1 MKIAYLILA
10 HKDPLHLNRL
20 ISALNTENVTF
31 YIHIDLKSSNLINE
45 ILLKKN
51 IITVSNYKIYWG
63 GWNMLQASLEL
74 LKMAYINNHDRYV
87 FISGQDYP
95 LMSNDRIVKLL
106 IKETNHFF
114 YFTDESIIQKRQ
126 FRHHFFYPMDL
137 ARGSVKVA
145 WRFGQIHSF
154 LSKIGLL
161 NIKKLKDSKK
171 VYFGAQ
177 WGILT
182 HTTTEKLL
190 NTLQS
195 SPEILRFFKY
205 SFIPDE
211 MFFQTML
218 LSYLPTD
225 TTSNYLMTFQQW
237 DSNLIHP
244 LILTE
249 KDANAIFSSEKI
261 FLRKCD
267 SLNSSILLD
276 LIDEHRK

>member
-20 ISALNTENVTF
+20 ISALDTENVTF
-31 YIHIDLKSSNLINE
+31 YIHIDLKSSGLINE
-45 ILLKKN
+45 IHLKKN
-51 IITVSNYKIYWG
+51 IIIVSKYKIYWG
-63 GWNMLQASLEL
+63 GWNMLQASLTL

-95 LMSNDRIVKLL
+95 LVSNNKIVKFLA
-106 IKETNHFF
+106 KETNHFF
-114 YFTDESIIQKRQ
+114 YFTDESIIQKRL
-126 FRHHFFYPMDL
+126 FRYHFFYPMDL
-137 ARGSVKVA
+137 VRGSVRLA

-161 NIKKLKDSKK
+161 NIKKMEDSKK
-171 VYFGAQ
+171 VYFGTQ

-182 HTTTEKLL
+182 HTTTKKLL
-190 NTLQS
+190 KILES
-195 SPEILRFFKY
+195 SPKILRFFKY
-205 SFIPDE
+205 TFIPDE

-225 TTSNYLMTFQQW
+225 TTNNYLMTFQQW

-249 KDANAIFSSEKI
+249 KDTKEIFISEKI
-261 FLRKCD
+261 FVRKCD

-276 LIDEHRK
+276 SIDEYRK